1 MRWLFVFAVLLA
13 APATLFAEN
22 RTSEKPLTRGS
33 IAEGLSSPLNS
44 PTLRP
49 IAFRQI
55 IRSSAMIFA
64 GTVLRVDHLRVDP
77 GSSVEITQISF
88 RVETAIRGTR
98 PQQVIQIREWG
109 GLWNAG
115 ERYAPGENVVL
126 FLYPNSKLGL
136 TSPVGGPAGRFEVD
150 AKGRVKVA
158 RGQVF
163 RGHGVPGY
171 AVDTRAFASAIRRA
185 ARQ

>member
-13 APATLFAEN
+13 TPAILLAEN
-22 RTSEKPLTRGS
+22 RTSEKSLTRHS
-33 IAEGLSSPLNS
+33 IAEGLSSPLIS
-44 PTLRP
+44 PPPRP

-64 GTVLRVDHLRVDP
+64 GTVLRVEHLRADP
-77 GSSVEITQISF
+77 GNPVEITQISF

-98 PQQVIQIREWG
+98 PRQLIQIREWG

-115 ERYAPGENVVL
+115 ERYAAGENVLL

-163 RGHGVPGY
+163 RGHGVPGPG
-171 AVDTRAFASAIRRA
+171 VDTRAFARAIRRT